1 MPKALFPILLALSLC
16 VPALAQHAPFGGSW
30 ICFPGRFGNEQTEC
44 IVGCGGEYRGPVIER
59 TDPYGWHDCPH
70 EELGIRWNDFM
81 FCRAWLQNAMPPVC
95 FPPGSHPDEFV
106 APEDDFHKKA
116 LLAVGVAFAGAV
128 AVQAITP
135 HLPEGLSLVPDVRSA
150 YRDGLMMTSAELT
163 AGWRKWTVSA
173 SAANFQGEWSRPYA
187 RVQWTW
193 AF

>member
-1 MPKALFPILLALSLC
+1 MLKTLFPIFLALSLC
-16 VPALAQHAPFGGSW
+16 IPALAQYAPFGGRWHCGPHQFGEEQLYCSAGCVGPPELGL
-30 ICFPGRFGNEQTEC
+30 IMRVVPPGL
-44 IVGCGGEYRGPVIER
+44 
-59 TDPYGWHDCPH
+59 HACPH
-70 EELGIRWNDFM
+70 EQLGISWNDLY
-81 FCRAWLQNAMPPVC
+81 FCEGWFQDTMPPVC

-106 APEDDFHKKA
+106 APKDDFHKKA

-135 HLPEGLSLVPDVRSA
+135 HLPEGLSLTPEVRSA

-163 AGWRKWTVSA
+163 ADWRNWTVSA
-173 SAANFQGEWSRPYA
+173 SSANFQGEWSRPYA